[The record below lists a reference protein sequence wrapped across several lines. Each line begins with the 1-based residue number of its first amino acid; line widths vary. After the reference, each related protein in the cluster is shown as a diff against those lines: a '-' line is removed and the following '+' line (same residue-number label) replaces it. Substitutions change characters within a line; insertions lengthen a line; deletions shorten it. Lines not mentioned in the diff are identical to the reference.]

1 MFWLIETK
9 DQLDKFITRDATKA
23 FIEIIPFSY
32 NIHPAD
38 NNYISL
44 VYVRPLGYDGYIVA
58 INHEETLN
66 TLGISWLDTHAANIP
81 DVGLTEKNLA
91 FCP

>member
-38 NNYISL
+38 DNHISFFQ
-44 VYVRPLGYDGYIVA
+44 IF
-58 INHEETLN
+58 H
-66 TLGISWLDTHAANIP
+66 
-81 DVGLTEKNLA
+81 
-91 FCP
+91 FCPYHI